1 MKIGFIGLGNV
12 GGKLAGSLLR
22 NNFDLT
28 VRDLDENLTNSLKD
42 LGAKVAKSPKELAE
56 QSDLIITSLPSPEVS
71 AEVMESEDGIL
82 NGLSEKKIWLEM
94 STTDEN
100 EVKRLGK
107 KVIEKK
113 AIPLDGPVSGGCHR
127 AATGNIAIFVG
138 GERKA
143 FEKILP
149 ALTVMGRKIL
159 HTGELGT
166 ASVLKVITNYLASAH
181 LVALGE
187 AWTVAKKSNLDLAK
201 TYKGIA
207 ISSGNSFV
215 HETESQVIL
224 NGSYNINF
232 TMDLVLKDTSLFDN
246 LAKKLNAPLE
256 ISPQIV
262 EIFKDG
268 QKKYG
273 SRAWSSMIVKR
284 MEDLNNINF
293 PSDIKK
299 LNDEELKVL
308 SEEVRSEMIDAVSKT
323 GGHLG
328 AGLGV
333 VELTVAI
340 HATFDTPHDRLIWD
354 VGHQAYPHKILTG
367 RKNKIHTIRQKE
379 GLAPFPA
386 ISESEFDAFGVGH
399 SSTSISAA
407 LGMTIGSNDKAL
419 AVIGDGA
426 LTAGMAVDAN
436 VLIFERIREEIKL
449 NKGPARAIELGY
461 EKALSAIIDANITT
475 FITAVILFAI
485 GSGPVRGFSVTLG
498 LGIITSV
505 FTAIFVT
512 RLLIVIWFERRRP
525 RKVEV

>member
-22 NNFDLT
+22 NNFDVI
-28 VRDLDENLTNSLKD
+28 VRDLDDSLTETFKK
-42 LGAKVAKSPKELAE
+42 LGAKVAKSPKELTE
-56 QSDLIITSLPSPEVS
+56 QVDLIITSLPSPEVS
-71 AEVMESEDGIL
+71 AEVMEADDGIL
-82 NGLSEKKIWLEM
+82 NGLSENKIWLEM

-100 EVKRLGK
+100 EVKRLGE
-107 KVIEKK
+107 KVIAKK
-113 AIPLDGPVSGGCHR
+113 AIALDGPVSGGCHR

-149 ALTVMGRKIL
+149 ALTVMGRKVL
-159 HTGELGT
+159 HTGELGS
-166 ASVLKVITNYLASAH
+166 ASVLKVITNYLASVH

-232 TMDLVLKDTSLFDN
+232 TMDLVLKDTGLFDN
-246 LAKKLNAPLE
+246 LAKKLNDPLE

-293 PSDIKK
+293 RANSFP
-299 LNDEELKVL
+299 DELVDNEP
-308 SEEVRSEMIDAVSKT
+308 EEK
-323 GGHLG
+323 
-328 AGLGV
+328 
-333 VELTVAI
+333 
-340 HATFDTPHDRLIWD
+340 
-354 VGHQAYPHKILTG
+354 
-367 RKNKIHTIRQKE
+367 
-379 GLAPFPA
+379 
-386 ISESEFDAFGVGH
+386 
-399 SSTSISAA
+399 
-407 LGMTIGSNDKAL
+407 
-419 AVIGDGA
+419 
-426 LTAGMAVDAN
+426 
-436 VLIFERIREEIKL
+436 
-449 NKGPARAIELGY
+449 GY
-461 EKALSAIIDANITT
+461 EI
-475 FITAVILFAI
+475 
-485 GSGPVRGFSVTLG
+485 
-498 LGIITSV
+498 
-505 FTAIFVT
+505 
-512 RLLIVIWFERRRP
+512 
-525 RKVEV
+525 

>member
-28 VRDLDENLTNSLKD
+28 VRDLDESLTNPLKD
-42 LGAKVAKSPKELAE
+42 LGAKVANSPKELAE
-56 QSDLIITSLPSPEVS
+56 QTDLIITSLPSPEIS
-71 AEVMESEDGIL
+71 AEVMEANDGII
-82 NGLSEKKIWLEM
+82 NGLSENKIWLEM

-100 EVKRLGK
+100 EVKRLGE
-107 KVIEKK
+107 KVIAKK
-113 AIPLDGPVSGGCHR
+113 SIPMDGPVSGGCHR

-149 ALTVMGRKIL
+149 ALTVMGRKVL
-159 HTGELGT
+159 HTGELGS
-166 ASVLKVITNYLASAH
+166 ASVLKVITNYLASVH

-232 TMDLVLKDTSLFDN
+232 TMDLVLKDTGLFDN
-246 LAKKLNAPLE
+246 LAKKLNASLE

-293 PSDIKK
+293 RANGFP
-299 LNDEELKVL
+299 DELIDNEP
-308 SEEVRSEMIDAVSKT
+308 EEK
-323 GGHLG
+323 
-328 AGLGV
+328 
-333 VELTVAI
+333 
-340 HATFDTPHDRLIWD
+340 
-354 VGHQAYPHKILTG
+354 
-367 RKNKIHTIRQKE
+367 
-379 GLAPFPA
+379 
-386 ISESEFDAFGVGH
+386 
-399 SSTSISAA
+399 
-407 LGMTIGSNDKAL
+407 
-419 AVIGDGA
+419 
-426 LTAGMAVDAN
+426 
-436 VLIFERIREEIKL
+436 
-449 NKGPARAIELGY
+449 GY
-461 EKALSAIIDANITT
+461 EI
-475 FITAVILFAI
+475 
-485 GSGPVRGFSVTLG
+485 
-498 LGIITSV
+498 
-505 FTAIFVT
+505 
-512 RLLIVIWFERRRP
+512 
-525 RKVEV
+525 

>member
-12 GGKLAGSLLR
+12 GGKLASSLLR

-28 VRDLDENLTNSLKD
+28 VRDLDQRLTDPFKD

-56 QSDLIITSLPSPEVS
+56 QTDLIITSLPSPEVS
-71 AEVMESEDGIL
+71 AQVMEANDGII
-82 NGLSEKKIWLEM
+82 NGLSENKIWLEM

-100 EVKRLGK
+100 EVKRLGE
-107 KVIEKK
+107 KVIAKK
-113 AIPLDGPVSGGCHR
+113 SIPMDGPVSGGCHR

-149 ALTVMGRKIL
+149 ALTVMGRKVL
-159 HTGELGT
+159 HTGELGS
-166 ASVLKVITNYLASAH
+166 ASVLKVITNYLASVH

-201 TYKGIA
+201 AYKGIA

-232 TMDLVLKDTSLFDN
+232 TMDLVLKDTGLFDN

-293 PSDIKK
+293 RANGFP
-299 LNDEELKVL
+299 DELVDNEP
-308 SEEVRSEMIDAVSKT
+308 EEK
-323 GGHLG
+323 
-328 AGLGV
+328 
-333 VELTVAI
+333 
-340 HATFDTPHDRLIWD
+340 
-354 VGHQAYPHKILTG
+354 
-367 RKNKIHTIRQKE
+367 
-379 GLAPFPA
+379 
-386 ISESEFDAFGVGH
+386 
-399 SSTSISAA
+399 
-407 LGMTIGSNDKAL
+407 
-419 AVIGDGA
+419 
-426 LTAGMAVDAN
+426 
-436 VLIFERIREEIKL
+436 
-449 NKGPARAIELGY
+449 GY
-461 EKALSAIIDANITT
+461 EI
-475 FITAVILFAI
+475 
-485 GSGPVRGFSVTLG
+485 
-498 LGIITSV
+498 
-505 FTAIFVT
+505 
-512 RLLIVIWFERRRP
+512 
-525 RKVEV
+525 

>member
-56 QSDLIITSLPSPEVS
+56 QSNLIITSLPSPEIS
-71 AEVMESEDGIL
+71 AEVMESQDGVL
-82 NGLSEKKIWLEM
+82 NGLSENKIWLEM

-100 EVKRLGK
+100 EVKRLGD

-166 ASVLKVITNYLASAH
+166 ASVLKVITNYLASVH

-232 TMDLVLKDTSLFDN
+232 TMDLVLKDTGLFDN
-246 LAKKLNAPLE
+246 LAKKLNTPLE

-293 PSDIKK
+293 RADGFP
-299 LNDEELKVL
+299 DELID
-308 SEEVRSEMIDAVSKT
+308 SE
-323 GGHLG
+323 
-328 AGLGV
+328 
-333 VELTVAI
+333 
-340 HATFDTPHDRLIWD
+340 P
-354 VGHQAYPHKILTG
+354 
-367 RKNKIHTIRQKE
+367 
-379 GLAPFPA
+379 
-386 ISESEFDAFGVGH
+386 
-399 SSTSISAA
+399 
-407 LGMTIGSNDKAL
+407 
-419 AVIGDGA
+419 
-426 LTAGMAVDAN
+426 
-436 VLIFERIREEIKL
+436 EEK
-449 NKGPARAIELGY
+449 GY
-461 EKALSAIIDANITT
+461 EI
-475 FITAVILFAI
+475 
-485 GSGPVRGFSVTLG
+485 
-498 LGIITSV
+498 
-505 FTAIFVT
+505 
-512 RLLIVIWFERRRP
+512 
-525 RKVEV
+525 